1 MPVIKHDLMT
11 ATLSIE
17 SIWLHNIFITGFL
30 AKLPLVISKMTAIVA
45 VICGKWLLLLSNFI
59 QLMAHTK
66 SKIINTI
73 RTTNIAV
80 NQNGS

>member
-1 MPVIKHDLMT
+1 
-11 ATLSIE
+11 
-17 SIWLHNIFITGFL
+17 
-30 AKLPLVISKMTAIVA
+30 MTAIVA

-59 QLMAHTK
+59 QFMAHTK

>member
-1 MPVIKHDLMT
+1 MT

-30 AKLPLVISKMTAIVA
+30 AKLPLVTSKMTAVNDY
-45 VICGKWLLLLSNFI
+45 LLLSNFI
-59 QLMAHTK
+59 QFMAHTK

>member
-1 MPVIKHDLMT
+1 MT

-30 AKLPLVISKMTAIVA
+30 AKLPLVKSKMTAIVA

-59 QLMAHTK
+59 QFIAHTK

>member
-1 MPVIKHDLMT
+1 MPVIKHDLKT

-30 AKLPLVISKMTAIVA
+30 AKLPLVTSKMTAIVA

-59 QLMAHTK
+59 QFMAHTK